1 MQPPR
6 GPRRQ
11 AHLAGEPT
19 RPRAGAG
26 REGVSDRLWGRPP
39 GGNKPLGWLGRWRG
53 RGCLAP
59 QGLTEAEAGP
69 RRTCPA
75 PRCSWRHVQGRGP
88 VRGRGEVCLH
98 PFSRLFA
105 VRRPRRLGRVGTHVG
120 AGGHSGTRA
129 HLPRRHLCRRISHA
143 HLPQA
148 RPHLHAPPGPAGP
161 WGTAGSRASLP
172 PGTAHASC
180 GHVGLHPPLP
190 PKPAHAHSPLLG
202 VQPARDPSTRVARGR
217 PLLPN
222 DPPDRSL
229 PGSCGAQRRPFTGR
243 AIKANGHWFL

>member
-1 MQPPR
+1 MTGSGEAPR
-6 GPRRQ
+6 GEQ
-11 AHLAGEPT
+11 APGVAWRVAGT
-19 RPRAGAG
+19 
-26 REGVSDRLWGRPP
+26 GVSGSAGLNG
-39 GGNKPLGWLGRWRG
+39 G
-53 RGCLAP
+53 RGWPTSHLS
-59 QGLTEAEAGP
+59 
-69 RRTCPA
+69 CPA
-75 PRCSWRHVQGRGP
+75 RCSRRHVQGRGP
-88 VRGRGEVCLH
+88 IRGRGEVCLH

-105 VRRPRRLGRVGTHVG
+105 VRWPRRLGRVGTHVG
-120 AGGHSGTRA
+120 AGGHSRTRA

-243 AIKANGHWFL
+243 AIKVNGYWFL